1 MNKAGYPQPTV
12 YTTSEFATQPADL
25 ERWSEAYKNIWR
37 LVEITG
43 TPLSKAKNIVLRGW
57 KDSEISRFSAWMAY
71 YENKDDIKYHRV
83 DKLGYLDCNLSIIRQ
98 AALKMA
104 ENRALSDMAD
114 KVRMAKT
121 AQTIVD
127 LIYVMNQDR
136 VKVAAEE
143 TDRNREKMVKIFN
156 VVKDVNNEVARKK
169 LIRNLAR
176 VLSMD
181 TEGLFPEISQ
191 ALSKLI
197 DAYSY
202 SASRIQDVMNR
213 LGLQISMSAEGD
225 EKATPEEVKE
235 NFSVEEPKES
245 EVSTEKVEPP
255 SYTKKENMTITPQ
268 SSPPSEEVPI
278 IPRPENRG
286 V

>member
-12 YTTSEFATQPADL
+12 YTTSEFTTQPADL
-25 ERWSEAYKNIWR
+25 EKWSEAYKNIWR

-43 TPLSKAKNIVLRGW
+43 TPLSRAKNIVLHGW
-57 KDSEISRFSAWMAY
+57 KDTEISRFSSWVAY
-71 YENKDDIKYHRV
+71 YENKDDIKYNVV
-83 DKLGYLDCNLSIIRQ
+83 DKLGYLDCSLSIIRQ
-98 AALKMA
+98 AALKIV
-104 ENRALSDMAD
+104 ENKALPDMAD

-136 VKVAAEE
+136 VKTAAEE
-143 TDRNREKMVKIFN
+143 TSHNREKMVKIFS

-181 TEGLFPEISQ
+181 TEGLFPEIPQ

-202 SASRIQDVMNR
+202 SASRVQDVMNR
-213 LGLQISMSAEGD
+213 LGLQISMFAEG
-225 EKATPEEVKE
+225 EGEGKAAPEEAKE
-235 NFSVEEPKES
+235 NFSIEGPA
-245 EVSTEKVEPP
+245 EKVGPITSPAKEEKITTLKP
-255 SYTKKENMTITPQ
+255 SFPSVEAPIT
-268 SSPPSEEVPI
+268 
-278 IPRPENRG
+278 PRPENRG
-286 V
+286 A